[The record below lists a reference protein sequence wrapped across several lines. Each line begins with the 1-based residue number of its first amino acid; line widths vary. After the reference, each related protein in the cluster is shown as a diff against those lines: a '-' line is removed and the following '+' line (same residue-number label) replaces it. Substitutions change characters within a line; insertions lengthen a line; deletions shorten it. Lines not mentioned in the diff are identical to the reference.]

1 VPTHRDDLDH
11 HDDAMTDAKSFYILA
26 RVVDYVGVSLFLGGC
41 AFVALLWP
49 AGAGD
54 WRTRRLLGIGWFL
67 GVSGTVA
74 ALLWQSVWVA
84 QRPLDW
90 SVVQQLLSVQTGRVW
105 AAKALLWVLATV
117 VLADLLRRR
126 ADAARS
132 MAWRVGAL
140 VVGLGLLRMSGLS
153 GHAQDAPQRTV
164 TEVAALLHLTGICA
178 WFGGLAVLLLGVL
191 PRRRPEEL
199 ASVVPKYSR
208 LALASVVLT
217 VLAGTALAWQLVGTP
232 DVLFTTGYGRL
243 LLVKLAI
250 FAVILG
256 AAQLSKRWV
265 NRRLDF
271 AVVLRGDS
279 ATVRPF
285 VYSVAV
291 ETVLVVAVLVA
302 ASLLVT
308 ANPRV

>member
-1 VPTHRDDLDH
+1 
-11 HDDAMTDAKSFYILA
+11 MTDAQSFYILA
-26 RVVDYVGVSLFLGGC
+26 RVVDYVGTGLFLGGSV
-41 AFVALLWP
+41 FVALLWP

-54 WRTRRLLGIGWFL
+54 RRTRRLLGIGWFL
-67 GVSGTVA
+67 GIAGTVA
-74 ALLWQSVWVA
+74 ALLWQSVWAA

-105 AAKALLWVLATV
+105 AAKALLWMLATV

-126 ADAARS
+126 AEAARS
-132 MAWRVGAL
+132 MAWRVGAF
-140 VVGLGLLRMSGLS
+140 VVGLGLLRTSGLT

-164 TEVAALLHLTGICA
+164 AEVAALLHLTGICA

-191 PRRRPEEL
+191 PRRRPAEL

-208 LALASVVLT
+208 LALTSVVLV
-217 VLAGTALAWQLVGTP
+217 VLGGTALAWQLVGTP

-265 NRRLDF
+265 TRRLDF

-291 ETVLVVAVLVA
+291 ETVLVIAVLVA

>member
-1 VPTHRDDLDH
+1 
-11 HDDAMTDAKSFYILA
+11 MTDAKSFYVMA
-26 RVVDYVGVSLFLGGC
+26 RVVDYVGVGVFLGGC

-67 GVSGTVA
+67 GISGTVA
-74 ALLWQSVWVA
+74 ALLWQSVWAA

-90 SVVQQLLSVQTGRVW
+90 SVVEQLLSVQTGRVW

-126 ADAARS
+126 AEAARS

-140 VVGLGLLRMSGLS
+140 VVGLGLLRMSGLT
-153 GHAQDAPQRTV
+153 GHAQDTPHRTV
-164 TEVAALLHLTGICA
+164 AEVAALLHLAGICA

-199 ASVVPKYSR
+199 ATVVPKYSR
-208 LALASVVLT
+208 LALTSVVLI
-217 VLAGTALAWQLVGTP
+217 VLAGTTLAWQLIGTP
-232 DVLFTTGYGRL
+232 DVLFTTAYGRL
-243 LLVKLAI
+243 LLVKLAL
-250 FAVILG
+250 FAVVLG

-265 NRRLDF
+265 SRRLDF

-291 ETVLVVAVLVA
+291 ETVLVIAVLVA